1 MPTSLVVPRSVLA
14 EAGHHRLDHHHHFTF
29 LRESTAYA
37 FRQFASECGADAF
50 GAGRTVLVARD
61 PSVEGVSP
69 ASTFVEISFRTPEDG
84 VA

>member
-14 EAGHHRLDHHHHFTF
+14 EAGHDRLDHHHRFTF
-29 LRESTAYA
+29 VRESTAVA

-50 GAGRTVLVARD
+50 GAGCVVLVARD
-61 PSVEGVSP
+61 PSVEGVSL
-69 ASTFVEISFRTPEDG
+69 ASTFVEITFRTPEDG